1 VGSSSLTQ
9 LLLPVSITV
18 DPKLL
23 GRRLTYVMLVR
34 VILFTLILGGT
45 VAVNLAW
52 GTPEELGGPYVTFLF
67 VFIAVIYVLNIGYAV
82 VLRLWPRPV
91 TLAAV
96 QLFGDLISS
105 AILVHGTGGADSAFV
120 LFFLLTPIAAAV
132 LMDRRAA
139 MLIAGAAVVVFGV
152 VVLLGFTQVLPPFP
166 GQVRLPWT
174 VTPGGLGRS
183 LLINGSAMIAVAVLA
198 GYLAEQLRHA
208 AEQVEVQQAH
218 IDDLAT
224 LNIDIIRCLESG
236 LITVSDGGR
245 VLSINRA
252 AGEIL
257 GLPHAQASGRP
268 LAHLCPELAE
278 LAEGSEVRRTEVSVE
293 RTSQAQLLG
302 VSVSPLTDHLNRVRG
317 RIINFQDL
325 TAVRQM
331 EEVVQRSEH
340 LASLGRMA
348 AAIAHEIRN
357 PLASIS
363 GSLELL
369 RAEDDLDPDNRKLM
383 EIVLREIERLN
394 TLITSFLE
402 FARPRP
408 PDLRRLELGQE
419 IATITEGISLPGQD
433 APEVTLAQAE
443 PDVWVDADRD
453 QLKAILWNLVR
464 NAAEAGET
472 ERVTVKIL
480 ADNGGAVLTVADT
493 GDGIPTDRLP
503 HIFEPFFT
511 SKELG
516 TGLGL
521 AMVHRMVQEHG
532 GTIAVESEE
541 GRGATFTITLPRAAP
556 GRRGGSL

>member
-1 VGSSSLTQ
+1 MGSSLTQ
-9 LLLPVSITV
+9 LLLPVSIAV
-18 DPKLL
+18 DPRLL

-82 VLRLWPRPV
+82 VLRLWARP
-91 TLAAV
+91 LALAV
-96 QLFGDLISS
+96 IQLLGDLVTS
-105 AILVHGTGGADSAFV
+105 AILVHGTGGAESAFV
-120 LFFLLTPIAAAV
+120 LFFMLTPIAAAV
-132 LMDRRAA
+132 LLDRKAA
-139 MLIAGAAVVVFGV
+139 MLTAAVSVVIFV
-152 VVLLGFTQVLPPFP
+152 LVALLGFTQVVPPFP
-166 GQVRLPWT
+166 GQVRLPWA

-224 LNIDIIRCLESG
+224 LNVDIIRCLESG
-236 LITVSDGGR
+236 LITVGDGGR

-257 GLPHAQASGRP
+257 GLPHSQASGRP
-268 LAHLCPELAE
+268 LVHLCPELAE
-278 LAEGSEVRRTEVSVE
+278 LAQQSEVRRTEVWVE
-293 RTSQAQLLG
+293 HTSRSQLLG

-325 TAVRQM
+325 TGVRQM
-331 EEVVQRSEH
+331 EAVVQRSEH

-369 RAEDDLDPDNRKLM
+369 SAEDELDPDNHKLM
-383 EIVLREIERLN
+383 EIALREIERLDS
-394 TLITSFLE
+394 LITSFLE
-402 FARPRP
+402 YARPRP
-408 PDLRRLELGQE
+408 PDLKRLDLGRE
-419 IATITEGISLPGQD
+419 IVAITESISLPGPE
-433 APEVTLAQAE
+433 APKVAVAEVE
-443 PDVWVDADRD
+443 RDVWVDADRD

-464 NAAEAGET
+464 NAAEAGER
-472 ERVTVKIL
+472 EVVTVRIL
-480 ADNGGAVLTVADT
+480 ADDRNAALSVADR
-493 GDGIPTDRLP
+493 GAGIPPGRLP

-511 SKELG
+511 SKERG

-521 AMVHRMVQEHG
+521 AMAHRMVQEHG
-532 GTIAVESEE
+532 GSISVESEE
-541 GRGATFTITLPRAAP
+541 GQGSTFTITLPRVAP
-556 GRRGGSL
+556 GSSRAR

>member
-1 VGSSSLTQ
+1 VGSSLTQ
-9 LLLPVSITV
+9 LLLPVSIAV
-18 DPKLL
+18 DPRLL

-82 VLRLWPRPV
+82 VLRLWARP
-91 TLAAV
+91 LALAV
-96 QLFGDLISS
+96 IQLLGDLVTS
-105 AILVHGTGGADSAFV
+105 AILVHGTGGAESAFV
-120 LFFLLTPIAAAV
+120 LFFMLTPIAAAV
-132 LMDRRAA
+132 LLDRKAA
-139 MLIAGAAVVVFGV
+139 MLTAAVSVVIFV
-152 VVLLGFTQVLPPFP
+152 LVALLGFTQVVPPFP
-166 GQVRLPWT
+166 GQVRLPWA

-224 LNIDIIRCLESG
+224 LNVDIIRCLESG
-236 LITVSDGGR
+236 LITVGDGGR

-257 GLPHAQASGRP
+257 GLPHSQASGRP
-268 LAHLCPELAE
+268 LVHLCPELAE
-278 LAEGSEVRRTEVSVE
+278 LAQQSEVRRTEVWVE
-293 RTSQAQLLG
+293 HTSRSQLLG

-325 TAVRQM
+325 TGVRQM
-331 EEVVQRSEH
+331 EAVVQRSEH

-369 RAEDDLDPDNRKLM
+369 SAEDELDPDNHKLM
-383 EIVLREIERLN
+383 EIALREIERLDS
-394 TLITSFLE
+394 LITSFLE
-402 FARPRP
+402 YARPRP
-408 PDLRRLELGQE
+408 PDLKRLDLGRE
-419 IATITEGISLPGQD
+419 IVAITESISLPGPE
-433 APEVTLAQAE
+433 APKVAVAEVE
-443 PDVWVDADRD
+443 RDVWVDADRD

-464 NAAEAGET
+464 NAAEAGER
-472 ERVTVKIL
+472 EVVTVRIL
-480 ADNGGAVLTVADT
+480 ADDRNAALSVADR
-493 GDGIPTDRLP
+493 GAGIPPGRLP

-511 SKELG
+511 SKERG

-521 AMVHRMVQEHG
+521 AMAHRMVQEHG
-532 GTIAVESEE
+532 GSISVESEE
-541 GRGATFTITLPRAAP
+541 GQGSTFTITLPRVAP
-556 GRRGGSL
+556 GSSRAR